1 MDNSDSSDVR
11 DRISARFDSESE
23 DSTESGNEGN
33 SKNESSSM
41 SSKNSGASKS
51 SMKERK
57 SKNVKKDW
65 NATTIYLPDELNR
78 DLSTVYKRTDLDLS
92 ETSDRS
98 LKKTRHYYPLVIALG
113 LERLESMDTN
123 EVMEALDNLS
133 I

>member
-23 DSTESGNEGN
+23 DSTESGNESN

-41 SSKNSGASKS
+41 SSKNSGTSKS
-51 SMKERK
+51 SMKRGK

-65 NATTIYLPDELNR
+65 NATTIYRPDELNR

-123 EVMEALDNLS
+123 EVMEALDNLP